1 MGSAFAAWMWRRER
15 EVKNTCLAT
24 QRSYC
29 LSFASPSM
37 HHIDTAIYLYNYSL
51 FDCPKTNLGTAN
63 RGLPR
68 GYIYLRDPPIG
79 CLPESQG
86 SITLFTS
93 SFNFQHS
100 PFCTQHL
107 FVFTTS
113 IAPTAVTFAIRRTP
127 FAARAGLVQSITPAT
142 KLTHPSI
149 IR

>member
-37 HHIDTAIYLYNYSL
+37 HHIDTAIYLHNYSF

-68 GYIYLRDPPIG
+68 GYPYLRGPPIG
-79 CLPESQG
+79 CLPGSQG
-86 SITLFTS
+86 QSPFSPHSIFNTPPFAPSFHLSPPLPSRPRLSPSLFGAHLS
-93 SFNFQHS
+93 LRELGSFNRYPPQ
-100 PFCTQHL
+100 
-107 FVFTTS
+107 
-113 IAPTAVTFAIRRTP
+113 
-127 FAARAGLVQSITPAT
+127 
-142 KLTHPSI
+142 PS
-149 IR
+149 